1 MSTAMAPMPGPG
13 PGLRPVLQPAGGPL
27 SGLSAAA
34 RAGEPEGARPQASAT
49 GPAGAARAVSHTART
64 ARERHPLRL
73 PLVLFGLTL
82 LLIVLHQGRLVE
94 LVYPVGAFAIALR
107 FYRRSPA
114 HYLGFVCWLF
124 FLSPEVRRLADFVNG
139 SFNPKSP
146 VMIAPMLAVA
156 LSGFSLLSN
165 LRVLGERRAMPLVL
179 VVLGLFY
186 AYIVG
191 VVRAGPAAATFTVVN
206 WAFPV
211 LVAFR
216 LLVTWRDYPLY
227 RDVLLKTFTW
237 GGFAIGLYGV
247 IQFISPP
254 PWDAF
259 WLLASQMES
268 EGHPVPFGMR
278 VSSTMNSSGPYAQT
292 IMSILLMSL
301 AARGRL
307 KVATALVGVPSL
319 MFTAVRSA
327 WGGFALGL
335 VYPLAMLDGK
345 SRLRLLGALL
355 GFALLG
361 APALM
366 IDEISAP
373 IMQRFDSMQ
382 NLGEDNSYRIRAE
395 FYRSFLSVALTDISG
410 QGLGTTGLGTKLAA
424 DDNDGTQANVVF
436 DSGLMEVPYVMGW
449 PGTLLYVTGVVM
461 LLWRAF
467 WASLA
472 RGRDR
477 FAISAVG
484 VALAMLGMMVF
495 VNTLTGLPGLFFFVG
510 VLLPAIAQ
518 RHAREMQ
525 WLRRRRALA
534 AACSG
539 AGAPPPEARAGT
551 AVAVPTS
558 AARPGATGALRTDAS
573 GGRPGVFRGG
583 PGPLNPRGQP

>member
-1 MSTAMAPMPGPG
+1 MAPMPGPG

-27 SGLSAAA
+27 SGLSAGA

-49 GPAGAARAVSHTART
+49 RPAGAARAVSHTART

-73 PLVLFGLTL
+73 PLALYGLTL

-382 NLGEDNSYRIRAE
+382 HLGEDNSYRIRAE

-534 AACSG
+534 AACTG
-539 AGAPPPEARAGT
+539 AGTAPPEARAGT

-558 AARPGATGALRTDAS
+558 VARPGATGALRADAR
-573 GGRPGVFRGG
+573 GGRPDDFRRG
-583 PGPLNPRGQP
+583 PAPLNPRGQP

>member
-1 MSTAMAPMPGPG
+1 
-13 PGLRPVLQPAGGPL
+13 
-27 SGLSAAA
+27 
-34 RAGEPEGARPQASAT
+34 
-49 GPAGAARAVSHTART
+49 
-64 ARERHPLRL
+64 
-73 PLVLFGLTL
+73 
-82 LLIVLHQGRLVE
+82 
-94 LVYPVGAFAIALR
+94 
-107 FYRRSPA
+107 
-114 HYLGFVCWLF
+114 
-124 FLSPEVRRLADFVNG
+124 
-139 SFNPKSP
+139 
-146 VMIAPMLAVA
+146 
-156 LSGFSLLSN
+156 
-165 LRVLGERRAMPLVL
+165 
-179 VVLGLFY
+179 
-186 AYIVG
+186 
-191 VVRAGPAAATFTVVN
+191 
-206 WAFPV
+206 
-211 LVAFR
+211 
-216 LLVTWRDYPLY
+216 
-227 RDVLLKTFTW
+227 
-237 GGFAIGLYGV
+237 
-247 IQFISPP
+247 
-254 PWDAF
+254 
-259 WLLASQMES
+259 
-268 EGHPVPFGMR
+268 
-278 VSSTMNSSGPYAQT
+278 
-292 IMSILLMSL
+292 MSILLMSL

-335 VYPLAMLDGK
+335 VYPLTMLDGK
-345 SRLRLLGALL
+345 SRMRLVGALL

-366 IDEISAP
+366 FDEISGP
-373 IMQRFDSMQ
+373 IVQRFDSMQ

-424 DDNDGTQANVVF
+424 DDNDGAQANVVF

-534 AACSG
+534 AGCNG
-539 AGAPPPEARAGT
+539 AQAAAPDARTGTNTDTDADKGT
-551 AVAVPTS
+551 AGAVPTS
-558 AARPGATGALRTDAS
+558 AVRVGVMQSLRADAA
-573 GGRPGVFRGG
+573 GGRPDGIGGG
-583 PGPLNPRGQP
+583 PRPLNPKGQP